1 MVFWWCALIR
11 NTSITLKASDI
22 SKIPSV
28 NVRYIIVGLYYQNI
42 TTTGVWEQ
50 CWHCTFCVLPLKAA
64 ILCHM
69 TSKLLV
75 QTKDNEMNECIK
87 FHVLIS

>member
-1 MVFWWCALIR
+1 MFVI
-11 NTSITLKASDI
+11 I
-22 SKIPSV
+22 
-28 NVRYIIVGLYYQNI
+28 IIVGLYYQNI

-50 CWHCTFCVLPLKAA
+50 CWHWTFCVLPLKAA

-69 TSKLLV
+69 TSKLRV
-75 QTKDNEMNECIK
+75 QTKDNEMYECIK